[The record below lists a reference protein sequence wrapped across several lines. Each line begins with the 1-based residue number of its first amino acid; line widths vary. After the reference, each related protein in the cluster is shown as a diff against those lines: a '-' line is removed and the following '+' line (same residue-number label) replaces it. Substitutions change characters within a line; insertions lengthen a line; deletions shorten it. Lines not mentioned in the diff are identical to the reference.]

1 MNKKYEY
8 SKIGLSKYVK
18 IGRGG
23 NVDEGEACIICGSR
37 DCHIVCS
44 GCAQDEGKSSSAT
57 TVPESFLKEVFT
69 TDFEKRYTEFQ
80 KDNDTEK
87 YYDTF
92 SDCASEACIEAM
104 SGDRMPLKYDKK
116 AEENSAKAKVL
127 EVKCEVDED
136 GEGEFEVLLG
146 YEKDEDKKEKATGQ
160 ITVIEEDG
168 KEKVDSFFLSNI
180 VEVK

>member
-1 MNKKYEY
+1 MKGKQVFFVAAGVAVLLCAGC
-8 SKIGLSKYVK
+8 K
-18 IGRGG
+18 
-23 NVDEGEACIICGSR
+23 GE
-37 DCHIVCS
+37 
-44 GCAQDEGKSSSAT
+44 EGKSPSAEN
-57 TVPESFLKEVFT
+57 VPESFLKEVFT
-69 TDFEKRYTEFQ
+69 TDFEERYTEFQ

-92 SDCASEACIEAM
+92 SDYASEACIEAM

-116 AEENSAKAKVL
+116 ADDESAQTTVS

-136 GEGEFEVLLG
+136 GEGEFEVLLS
-146 YEKDEDKKEKATGQ
+146 YENDEAKKEKATGQ
-160 ITVIEEDG
+160 ITIIQEDG

>member
-1 MNKKYEY
+1 MKGKRVLFAAAV
-8 SKIGLSKYVK
+8 IAILL
-18 IGRGG
+18 
-23 NVDEGEACIICGSR
+23 
-37 DCHIVCS
+37 CS

-160 ITVIEEDG
+160 ITVTQEDG

>member
-1 MNKKYEY
+1 MKRKRVFFAAA
-8 SKIGLSKYVK
+8 GLAVLLCAGCK
-18 IGRGG
+18 
-23 NVDEGEACIICGSR
+23 GE
-37 DCHIVCS
+37 
-44 GCAQDEGKSSSAT
+44 EEKNSSAENA
-57 TVPESFLKEVFT
+57 PESFLKEVFT
-69 TDFEKRYTEFQ
+69 TDYEERYTEFQ

-92 SDCASEACIEAM
+92 SDYASKACIEAM

>member
-1 MNKKYEY
+1 MKGKRVLFTAAG
-8 SKIGLSKYVK
+8 IAILL
-18 IGRGG
+18 
-23 NVDEGEACIICGSR
+23 
-37 DCHIVCS
+37 CS
-44 GCAQDEGKSSSAT
+44 GCTEGEGKSSSAT

-116 AEENSAKAKVL
+116 AEENSAKAKFW
-127 EVKCEVDED
+127 K
-136 GEGEFEVLLG
+136 
-146 YEKDEDKKEKATGQ
+146 
-160 ITVIEEDG
+160 
-168 KEKVDSFFLSNI
+168 
-180 VEVK
+180 

>member
-1 MNKKYEY
+1 MYY
-8 SKIGLSKYVK
+8 LRQQGLPYCYAPDVHKTKEKALLPQLFRKV
-18 IGRGG
+18 
-23 NVDEGEACIICGSR
+23 
-37 DCHIVCS
+37 
-44 GCAQDEGKSSSAT
+44 
-57 TVPESFLKEVFT
+57 FLKEVFT

>member
-1 MNKKYEY
+1 M
-8 SKIGLSKYVK
+8 L
-18 IGRGG
+18 
-23 NVDEGEACIICGSR
+23 
-37 DCHIVCS
+37 CS

-92 SDCASEACIEAM
+92 SDYASEACIEAM

-116 AEENSAKAKVL
+116 AEENSAKAKVFGS
-127 EVKCEVDED
+127 EM
-136 GEGEFEVLLG
+136 
-146 YEKDEDKKEKATGQ
+146 
-160 ITVIEEDG
+160 
-168 KEKVDSFFLSNI
+168 
-180 VEVK
+180 

>member
-1 MNKKYEY
+1 MKRKRVFFAAA
-8 SKIGLSKYVK
+8 GLAVLLCAGCK
-18 IGRGG
+18 
-23 NVDEGEACIICGSR
+23 GE
-37 DCHIVCS
+37 
-44 GCAQDEGKSSSAT
+44 EEKNSSAENA
-57 TVPESFLKEVFT
+57 PENFLKEVFT
-69 TDFEKRYTEFQ
+69 TDYEERYTEFQ

-92 SDCASEACIEAM
+92 SDYASKACIEAM

-116 AEENSAKAKVL
+116 AEENSTKAKVL

-146 YEKDEDKKEKATGQ
+146 CEKDEDKKEKATGQ